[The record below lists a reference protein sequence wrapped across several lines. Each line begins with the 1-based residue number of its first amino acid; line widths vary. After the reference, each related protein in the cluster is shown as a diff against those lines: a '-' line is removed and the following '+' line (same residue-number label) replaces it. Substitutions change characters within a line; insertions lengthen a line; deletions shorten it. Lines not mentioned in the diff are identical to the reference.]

1 MSLLLE
7 SVVESKVPEMAR
19 LDTEDQINLINRYA
33 EEHQL
38 LADLTTLEIQIEV
51 DPAQSVTLTEK
62 EER

>member
-38 LADLTTLEIQIEV
+38 LADPTTLEIQIEV